1 MTARRILVCLDS
13 LAAGGAERQT
23 VELVKRLDRAR
34 FQARVVT
41 LHGPRAH
48 QSCHFVPEL
57 EAAGIHV
64 DELDR
69 CWRLGELPGSIVGLA
84 RCILR
89 FQPHLIHS
97 VSHHCNH
104 LTRLLRLGLGFRF
117 RLLTAIRTEYNPRQ
131 LRNERWEQPL
141 SSMVVCNSPSMLA
154 KLQTHSRIPSSRL
167 RYIPNGIDISR
178 FATTPDPD
186 LRSRLA
192 PKARRI
198 AVMLARIT
206 EQKAPDLLARALGR
220 LARSGRFPADCEVWI
235 VGERES
241 EAVQHRL
248 DEAIRDQQLG
258 DRLRL
263 FPATTQPAAYLHAA
277 DFTLLASLWEGTPNS
292 VLESLAAGKPAL
304 VSEAANASGLI
315 VPGRHGW
322 TVPTGDVEA
331 LAEAVDRTLHL
342 PDDVLRNMAA
352 ACRLRAAE
360 FDLPT
365 MVGRYQ
371 SLYAE
376 LLGDSKDG

>member
-1 MTARRILVCLDS
+1 MTPRRILVCLDS

-34 FQARVVT
+34 FQVRVVT

-57 EAAGIHV
+57 KAAGIEV

-69 CWRLGELPGSIVGLA
+69 RWSVSELPGSAAGLG
-84 RCILR
+84 RCVLR
-89 FQPHLIHS
+89 FRPHLVHS

-104 LTRLLRLGLGFRF
+104 LTRLIRVGLGFRF

-154 KLQTHSRIPSSRL
+154 KLRTHSRIPASRL
-167 RYIPNGIDISR
+167 RYIPNGIDVGR
-178 FATTPDPD
+178 FAASPDPD

-192 PKARRI
+192 PRARRI

-220 LARSGRFPADCEVWI
+220 LAESGRFPADGEVWI
-235 VGERES
+235 VGEREN
-241 EAVQHRL
+241 EEVQRRL
-248 DEAIRDQQLG
+248 DDAIRQHQLEA
-258 DRLRL
+258 RLRL
-263 FPATTQPAAYLHAA
+263 FPATQQPAAFLHAA

-304 VSEAANASGLI
+304 VSEAANASGLV
-315 VPGRHGW
+315 VPGVHGW
-322 TVPTGDVEA
+322 TVPTGEADA
-331 LAEAVDRTLHL
+331 LAEAVLRTLQL
-342 PDDVLRNMAA
+342 SDETLRGMAA
-352 ACRLRAAE
+352 PCRQRAAE

-365 MVGRYQ
+365 MVGRYEA
-371 SLYAE
+371 LYAE
-376 LLGDSKDG
+376 LLRQPNSG